1 MTGIEIAVF
10 ATIALACVGVAAITR
25 TIGTA
30 IGDALWNFNEW
41 SWDRAYNL
49 CWQAILDY
57 EFGRGVDGMTAHRY
71 AHKIMRGDA

>member
-30 IGDALWNFNEW
+30 IGDALWKLNEW
-41 SWDRAYNL
+41 SDYRAYFL
-49 CWQAILDY
+49 CGQAILDY
-57 EFGRGVDGMTAHRY
+57 EFDRGVDGLTAY
-71 AHKIMRGDA
+71 KFAHKIMRGDA